1 MTATLALCIPAYNA
15 EATLP
20 RLFASVAAQTEPF
33 DEVWLYDDAS
43 TDRTAELATALGA
56 TVARGTANVGCSA
69 GKHALLS
76 RIASE
81 WVHFHDADDEL
92 LPEFVA
98 RAKARIRE
106 GGFDALLMDY
116 EQVDEATGAVMSR
129 SDFSGSSLLQDPV
142 RFMLRETVN
151 NGGVYRTELLR
162 RTGGFNLDPEVRYN
176 EDRAFHLRLAEAGA
190 RFAVE
195 PYVGCRF
202 HFSRGSMSSANQARC
217 LLSNQAITLRF
228 AQAHPGAYPE
238 EVAAV
243 SWKNAGG
250 LASYLEWEAAEAAVD
265 LAVQCAGR
273 VPARE
278 GALFRAACAVLGGRW
293 ALRFR
298 EGWIRRTKPHLR
310 IGYPNPTGSSRP

>member
-1 MTATLALCIPAYNA
+1 MSATLALCIPAYNA
-15 EATLP
+15 EAHLP

-43 TDRTAELATALGA
+43 TDGTAALAASLGA
-56 TVARGTANVGCSA
+56 RVVRGTVNVGCSG
-69 GKHALLS
+69 GKNALLG
-76 RIASE
+76 RVASA

-98 RAKARIRE
+98 RAKARVRE

-116 EQVDEATGAVMSR
+116 EQVDGETGTLMSR
-129 SDFSGSSLLQDPV
+129 SDFGASPLLADPV
-142 RFMLRETVN
+142 RYMLRETVN

-162 RTGGFNLDPEVRYN
+162 ETGGFDLEPEVRFN
-176 EDRAFHLRLAEAGA
+176 EDRAYHLRLALAGA

-217 LLSNQAITLRF
+217 LRSSQAITRRF
-228 AQAHPGAYPE
+228 AEAHPGRCAE
-238 EVAAV
+238 DVAAV

-250 LASYLEWEAAEAAVD
+250 LAAYLEWADADAAVD
-265 LAVQCAGR
+265 LAVRCAGR
-273 VPARE
+273 VPRE
-278 GALFRAACAVLGGRW
+278 EGRTFRLACALLGGRR
-293 ALRFR
+293 ALRLR
-298 EGWIRRTKPHLR
+298 EAWIRRVKPEYR
-310 IGYPNPTGSSRP
+310 VGYPT

>member
-1 MTATLALCIPAYNA
+1 MTGRLALCIPAYNA

-43 TDRTAELATALGA
+43 ADGTAALAERLGA
-56 TVARGTANVGCSA
+56 QVVRGSSNVGCSG
-69 GKHALLS
+69 GKNALLE
-76 RIASE
+76 RVGCP

-98 RAKARIRE
+98 RAKARLRE

-116 EQVDEATGAVMSR
+116 EQVDSGTGVRISR
-129 SDFSGSSLLQDPV
+129 SDFAGSRLLEDPL
-142 RFMLRETVN
+142 RFMLLETVN
-151 NGGVYRTELLR
+151 NGGVYRVELLR
-162 RTGGFNLDPEVRYN
+162 RTGGFDLDPAVRYN
-176 EDRAFHLRLAEAGA
+176 EDRAFHLRLAGAGA

-202 HFSRGSMSSANQARC
+202 HFTPGSMSAANQARC
-217 LLSNQAITLRF
+217 LRSSQEITRRF
-228 AQAHPGAYPE
+228 AEAHPGRYLE
-238 EVAAV
+238 DLAAV

-250 LASYLEWEAAEAAVD
+250 LASYLEWDATDAAVD
-265 LAVQCAGR
+265 LAVRCAGR

-278 GALFRAACAVLGGRW
+278 GHAFRAACALLGGHR
-293 ALRFR
+293 AIRFR
-298 EGWIRRTKPHLR
+298 EAWIRRFKPSYR
-310 IGYPNPTGSSRP
+310 VGYPQ